1 MTRSADH
8 SFDPGGS
15 LAGRTRDSVQRAGL
29 LAFCADFRI
38 ADRDLRARISGKR
51 DTELGRNSVR

>member
-15 LAGRTRDSVQRAGL
+15 LPGRTRYSVQCAGL
-29 LAFCADFRI
+29 LAFCAAFRT
-38 ADRDLRARISGKR
+38 ADRDIAAAINGKR
-51 DTELGRNSVR
+51 DTEFGRNSVR